1 MRGYLAVGRVFARLA
16 LPRRAGR
23 RYTDRPVPNDATLTT
38 VLIFAAFGVA
48 VGFLALARK
57 LRRKPLPYYAKEHLL
72 SKGELAFYRVLAR
85 AVPQG
90 LGISM
95 KTRLSDVIGCTA
107 EGWKAGWGAKISQKH
122 VDFVVFDPVTS
133 AIILVIELDDRTH
146 DLPDRR
152 ARDVFVDDALAA
164 AGVAILRVPAARAYD
179 LDDLR
184 EQVEH
189 LLRYA
194 ANA

>member
-1 MRGYLAVGRVFARLA
+1 MTDDLA
-16 LPRRAGR
+16 L
-23 RYTDRPVPNDATLTT
+23 TLALS
-38 VLIFAAFGVA
+38 VAAIGLAFGV
-48 VGFLALARK
+48 LALVRK

-72 SKGELAFYRVLAR
+72 SKGEMAFYRVLSP

-133 AIILVIELDDRTH
+133 AILLVIELDDRTH
-146 DLPDRR
+146 DLPERR
-152 ARDVFVDDALAA
+152 SRDVFVDDALAA

-189 LLRYA
+189 MLRYA
-194 ANA
+194 ARA